1 MADEPFAERKE
12 LDAKRE
18 AEKRNLVKAYKSTF
32 GSAHGLMV
40 LADLKHAFGFDKW
53 EAIDTDDADKIARR
67 VCAKGPIFHI
77 TKMIATSLEKKRLP
91 KQALSEN
98 HHEQNTSPPA

>member
-1 MADEPFAERKE
+1 MADEPFAERRD

-32 GSAHGLMV
+32 GSAHGMMV

-77 TKMIATSLEKKRLP
+77 EKMRNTSLEKKAKP
-91 KQALSEN
+91 KAAISE
-98 HHEQNTSPPA
+98 PAQ